1 MPGKISCV
9 FEEKKFSDE
18 DSLPSVEISKDSSP
32 NQLAAPY
39 NERHRPRKEHGEA
52 IRLIKQGGVKVNDA
66 IVTDPDIRLQQGEHI
81 IKVGKRRFYKV
92 IIK

>member
-1 MPGKISCV
+1 MGDG
-9 FEEKKFSDE
+9 E
-18 DSLPSVEISKDSSP
+18 LPSVEIAHDSAPNATWLPQIMKDTG
-32 NQLAAPY
+32 LA
-39 NERHRPRKEHGEA
+39 KGSGEA

-66 IVTDPDIRLQQGEHI
+66 TVTDPDIRLEQGEHI